1 MSSATE
7 TLCGQTFGAKQFH
20 MMGIYLQRSCLINFV
35 TATILLPFFIFS
47 AQIFRLL
54 HEDAQIA
61 DMAGYIS
68 LWFIPIMYSYA
79 FAFPLQKYLQT
90 QLKNRIIGWISAA
103 SFAVHV
109 LLSWIFVSVLDWGI
123 PGAMSAMII
132 SCWSILIGMIVYIGG
147 GWCPN
152 TWRGF
157 TLAAFSDLVPVI
169 KLSIS
174 SGVMLW

>member
-7 TLCGQTFGAKQFH
+7 TLCGQAFGAKQYH
-20 MMGIYLQRSCLINFV
+20 MMGIYLQRSSIINLA
-35 TATILLPFFIFS
+35 TATILLPFFIF
-47 AQIFRLL
+47 AGKIFTLIG
-54 HEDAQIA
+54 EQDEIA
-61 DMAGYIS
+61 NMAGYIS
-68 LWFIPIMYSYA
+68 LWFIPILYYSA
-79 FAFPLQKYLQT
+79 TGLSMQKYLQT
-90 QLKNRIIGWISAA
+90 QLKNRIVGWLSAA
-103 SFAVHV
+103 SFAMHV
-109 LLSWIFVSVLDWGI
+109 LLSWIFVNVLDWGI

-132 SCWSILIGMIVYIGG
+132 STWSIVIAMAVYICG